1 MRWGRR
7 VKLTRWLRDVGVAGV
22 RHLNTAAILRGKKER
37 VAILKRSASGENWTL
52 RHDRDI
58 SDVSSGWLCLF
69 SHAQRARSC
78 LSFPVIQLP
87 SKS

>member
-22 RHLNTAAILRGKKER
+22 RHLNTAAILKGKKER

-69 SHAQRARSC
+69 SLLTCTESTVV
-78 LSFPVIQLP
+78 FILP
-87 SKS
+87 GYSAT